1 MKRTMLAGL
10 LLGPVSV
17 LLSSGISSK
26 PRQLNAQA
34 VAPAPSGANAAWTL
48 KVKGDI
54 RWQQVTPMGALLV
67 STDAALAAVDIER
80 GQVMWEKREL
90 GGLPA
95 DSVRMIEGALLVEAA
110 RPGPLLIFD
119 PVTGAVVVGA
129 RRPTPAPVV

>member
-80 GQVMWEKREL
+80 GQVMWEKPE
-90 GGLPA
+90 P
-95 DSVRMIEGALLVEAA
+95 GANRYPPRSAA
-110 RPGPLLIFD
+110 ERQPSRPW
-119 PVTGAVVVGA
+119 A
-129 RRPTPAPVV
+129 TPGRAFGRCALRSRDGRTALDERIAF